1 MHKTGGSFSQSSI
14 LHVAKD
20 SIINVERLKH
30 NLRLLHTTSP
40 SVLLLASIDAARA
53 YLESENGKNLIDN
66 AIDNAMYVRNELKH
80 FENVHVL
87 SNNSDFKI
95 DPTKLYITI
104 DGFSGARLETI
115 LKTEFNIEI
124 ESTTDH
130 GFLALLNIGNN
141 FDEVKYFVESIK
153 KIATSNYHDISYM
166 EKLKFMP
173 LLTPT
178 IKMTPREAFYMESEK
193 VNLCM
198 WI

>member
-1 MHKTGGSFSQSSI
+1 M
-14 LHVAKD
+14 
-20 SIINVERLKH
+20 
-30 NLRLLHTTSP
+30 
-40 SVLLLASIDAARA
+40 
-53 YLESENGKNLIDN
+53 
-66 AIDNAMYVRNELKH
+66 
-80 FENVHVL
+80 
-87 SNNSDFKI
+87 
-95 DPTKLYITI
+95 YITI

-153 KIATSNYHDISYM
+153 KIATSDYHDISYM

-173 LLTPT
+173 LLTPI

-193 VNLCM
+193 VNLEDSVGRVSSEIIAECPPG
-198 WI
+198 IFILVPGELITQAHLPYLRKYKEITVLTKRRI